1 MEEPLTVGDR
11 GRRKLTQEPS
21 KERPFKPHSRYL
33 VPAPSGDF
41 WDKKTGKKFIKEPN
55 PWVAAPGQRRH
66 NSAAERASGYDYPDI
81 PLIESSKGFVK
92 WPGYDNAR
100 EWIST
105 EYVLEQQFQTKKR
118 VPGMKEM
125 RNGIPILVPGD
136 KLYTNVDYS
145 PDYFKKEGVIPGSCI
160 GVNRV
165 ARTMQGL
172 KTTNE
177 QQTNGVNYRPQPS
190 YEEKV
195 RAKTLSAEVSSV
207 RNIVMP
213 QGTAADF
220 EADSDD
226 DD

>member
-11 GRRKLTQEPS
+11 GRRKLSQEPC
-21 KERPFKPHSRYL
+21 KETAFKPHSRYL

-55 PWVAAPGQRRH
+55 PWVAKPGQRRH
-66 NSAAERASGYDYPDI
+66 NPAAERMSGYDHPDI

-92 WPGYDNAR
+92 WPGCDNAR
-100 EWIST
+100 DWIST

-118 VPGMKEM
+118 VPGMKAM
-125 RNGIPILVPGD
+125 RNGIPMAVPGD

-145 PDYFKKEGVIPGSCI
+145 PDYFKIEGVIPGSCI

-172 KTTNE
+172 KATSD
-177 QQTNGVNYRPQPS
+177 QQRDGVNFRPQPS

-195 RAKTLSAEVSSV
+195 RARTLDAEVDSV
-207 RNIVMP
+207 RTIVMP
-213 QGTAADF
+213 LGTAGDF
-220 EADSDD
+220 EEDSDD